1 METRAS
7 LVDNFNKSEIKKRS
21 TMRIVAIERIW
32 WHGNDNK
39 KGGNQSNLLIKCEMR
54 SMQHQIIHD
63 VIAQSLRWLFV
74 LPLAHFFSLYMELI
88 HAERSHLHHP
98 DDLNTTFIIISNS
111 SDKCGYRDRK
121 QKHYLRCL
129 EIVTLREW
137 GRKRCKFDGK
147 NERQGAIDTSMTITI
162 NAVPSRRIQQLTW
175 SASSL
180 ECISKWPRRD

>member
-1 METRAS
+1 MRDAVNATSDHTRCNCSIVTLTLCAS
-7 LVDNFNKSEIKKRS
+7 TCS
-21 TMRIVAIERIW
+21 
-32 WHGNDNK
+32 
-39 KGGNQSNLLIKCEMR
+39 
-54 SMQHQIIHD
+54 
-63 VIAQSLRWLFV
+63 
-74 LPLAHFFSLYMELI
+74 FFSLYMELI

>member
-74 LPLAHFFSLYMELI
+74 LPLARFFRFIWSWFMLNDPIYIILMILI
-88 HAERSHLHHP
+88 PHL
-98 DDLNTTFIIISNS
+98 S
-111 SDKCGYRDRK
+111 
-121 QKHYLRCL
+121 
-129 EIVTLREW
+129 
-137 GRKRCKFDGK
+137 
-147 NERQGAIDTSMTITI
+147 
-162 NAVPSRRIQQLTW
+162 
-175 SASSL
+175 
-180 ECISKWPRRD
+180 